1 MLPVA
6 LVISFATSI
15 VEQLGNV
22 KIIIIKKNIR
32 IALLIKNNY
41 NIIINMLT
49 LIKSPFIEYKLTILR
64 NKKTSNSLF
73 RQTMNEISYLIAAE
87 VLKNLKY
94 KKILIQSPI
103 AKTTGLNLADS
114 VIIVPIL
121 RAGLGLIEGFVKF
134 LPDVEKGHIGLYR
147 DEQTYQPVEYL
158 CKLPK
163 VKNKKIIVLDPM
175 LATGNSSSAAI
186 ELIKEKGVRIKDIKF
201 VSLLA
206 APEGVKN
213 LSKKQKGLHIF
224 TCSLDKSLNKNKYIV
239 PGLGD
244 AGDRYMG
251 T

>member
-1 MLPVA
+1 
-6 LVISFATSI
+6 
-15 VEQLGNV
+15 
-22 KIIIIKKNIR
+22 
-32 IALLIKNNY
+32 
-41 NIIINMLT
+41 MLT
-49 LIKSPFIEYKLTILR
+49 LIKSSFIEFKLTVLR

-73 RQTMNEISYLIAAE
+73 RQTMNEISYLIAAD
-87 VLKNLKY
+87 VLQYLKY
-94 KKILIQSPI
+94 KKINVQTPLI
-103 AKTTGLNLADS
+103 KTTGLS
-114 VIIVPIL
+114 IVKPPIIVPIL
-121 RAGLGLIEGFVKF
+121 RAGLGLVEGFVKF

-163 VKNKKIIVLDPM
+163 IKNKIIFVLDPM

-186 ELIKEKGVRIKDIKF
+186 DLIKDKGAKMSNIKL

-224 TCSLDKSLNKNKYIV
+224 TCSLDKSLNKKKFIV

>member
-1 MLPVA
+1 
-6 LVISFATSI
+6 
-15 VEQLGNV
+15 
-22 KIIIIKKNIR
+22 
-32 IALLIKNNY
+32 
-41 NIIINMLT
+41 MLT
-49 LIKSPFIEYKLTILR
+49 LIKSPFIEFKLTILR
-64 NKKTSNSLF
+64 NKKTSNTLF
-73 RQTMNEISYLIAAE
+73 RQTMNEISYLIAGD
-87 VLKNLKY
+87 VLQYLKY
-94 KKILIQSPI
+94 KKISVQTPLV
-103 AKTTGLNLADS
+103 KTTGLLIVNPP
-114 VIIVPIL
+114 IIVPIL
-121 RAGLGLIEGFVKF
+121 RAGLGLVEGFVKF

-163 VKNKKIIVLDPM
+163 TKNKTIFILDPM

-186 ELIKEKGVRIKDIKF
+186 DLIKEKGVKIRDIKL

-206 APEGVKN
+206 APEGIKN

-224 TCSLDKSLNKNKYIV
+224 TCSLDKSLNKNKFIV

>member
-1 MLPVA
+1 
-6 LVISFATSI
+6 
-15 VEQLGNV
+15 
-22 KIIIIKKNIR
+22 
-32 IALLIKNNY
+32 
-41 NIIINMLT
+41 MLT
-49 LIKSPFIEYKLTILR
+49 LIKSSFIEYKLTILR

-87 VLKNLKY
+87 VLQQLKY
-94 KKILIQSPI
+94 RKISIQSPVM
-103 AKTTGLNLADS
+103 KTTGLNLAEP
-114 VIIVPIL
+114 VIIIPIL
-121 RAGLGLIEGFVKF
+121 RAGLGLVEGFVKF
-134 LPDVEKGHIGLYR
+134 LPEVEKGHIGLYR

-163 VKNKKIIVLDPM
+163 TKNKKIIVLDPM

-186 ELIKEKGVRIKDIKF
+186 ELIKGKGVKTKDIIL

-224 TCSLDKSLNKNKYIV
+224 TCSLDKGLNKKKFIV

>member
-1 MLPVA
+1 
-6 LVISFATSI
+6 
-15 VEQLGNV
+15 
-22 KIIIIKKNIR
+22 
-32 IALLIKNNY
+32 
-41 NIIINMLT
+41 MLT

-64 NKKTSNSLF
+64 NKRTKNSLF

-87 VLKNLKY
+87 VLKHIKF
-94 KKILIQSPI
+94 KKIKIQTPIQNTSGREITSP
-103 AKTTGLNLADS
+103 L
-114 VIIVPIL
+114 IIVPIL
-121 RAGLGLIEGFVKF
+121 RAGLGLVEGFVKF
-134 LPDVEKGHIGLYR
+134 LPNVEKGHIGLYR

-163 VKNKKIIVLDPM
+163 VNNKTILVLDPM

-186 ELIKEKGVRIKDIKF
+186 DLIKERGVKVKNIKL

-206 APEGVKN
+206 APEGIKN
-213 LSKKQKGLHIF
+213 LRKNHKDLHIF
-224 TCSLDKSLNKNKYIV
+224 TCSLEKGLNKKKYIV